1 MKNKKF
7 MFFENFLEAIG
18 QLPEEERAVACY
30 EFCKYGISGEL
41 PQNRY
46 LAMFCLGVSASV
58 QKYQGSGG
66 RREGAGAPIGN
77 KNAKKQ
83 VDNTINQINQNNQN
97 NQIKQINQI
106 QQTETETET
115 KTEIKRKEKKK
126 KFSFDDVSD
135 WNDLMTYWEEN
146 KRGGKYKSKDSRE
159 RMLER
164 LKCLTG
170 NDFDFAKQ
178 AICHC
183 IDNSYQ
189 GFCNGNELYYKGKK
203 PQWKTI
209 DAKPNA
215 YEEFSLAVEEMK
227 RRVEQ

>member
-41 PQNRY
+41 PKNKY

-66 RREGAGAPIGN
+66 RREGAGAPKGN
-77 KNAKKQ
+77 KNAQKQ
-83 VDNTINQINQNNQN
+83 ADNKNNQINQINQNNQIF
-97 NQIKQINQI
+97 QT

-115 KTEIKRKEKKK
+115 KNRKKENIKKK
-126 KFSFDDVSD
+126 KISFDDVSD
-135 WNDLMTYWEEN
+135 WNDLMIYWEEN
-146 KRGGKYKSKDSRE
+146 KRGGKYKSDDSRE

-170 NDFDFAKQ
+170 NDFNFAKQ

-183 IDNSYQ
+183 IDNGYQ

-209 DAKPNA
+209 DEKPNA

-227 RRVEQ
+227 RRVS